1 MPAVK
6 PALSD
11 IRIRSELRCGDLGR
25 IIELHGRMYSQES
38 GFGLRFEAFVAGTI
52 AEYVLDNDSR
62 GRVWL
67 AEDGNVLAGC
77 VAVAERSGNTG
88 QLRWVL
94 VEERYRG
101 LGLGRRLVELATG
114 YCLEQGL
121 DTIRLETTD
130 GLPESASLYA
140 RLGFRIT
147 SEEPVEL
154 WSGRR
159 TLIRMEKPLA
169 PGKDNA

>member
-1 MPAVK
+1 MSAVK

-11 IRIRSELRCGDLGR
+11 IPIRSKLRCGDLGR
-25 IIELHGRMYSQES
+25 IIELHGRMYSEEA

-52 AEYVLDNDSR
+52 AEYVLDNNAC
-62 GRVWL
+62 GRIWL
-67 AEDGNVLAGC
+67 AEDGDILAGC
-77 VAVAERSGNTG
+77 VAVAERPGNTG

-94 VEERYRG
+94 VDARYRG
-101 LGLGRRLVELATG
+101 LGLGRRLVGLAMD
-114 YCLEQGL
+114 YCIERGL

-140 RLGFRIT
+140 RLGFRTI
-147 SEEPVEL
+147 SEEPAEL

-169 PGKDNA
+169 AGRDTA